1 MILRI
6 AQSCNSVAGTAGH
19 NDGLS
24 HMFVCVYI
32 FKCVTMS
39 NVHHQFFGEAIFGL
53 AQCRVK
59 SRAIGDILIEF
70 IESTEVV
77 ICG

>member
-1 MILRI
+1 
-6 AQSCNSVAGTAGH
+6 
-19 NDGLS
+19 
-24 HMFVCVYI
+24 
-32 FKCVTMS
+32 MS

-59 SRAIGDILIEF
+59 SRAIGDILIAF
-70 IESTEVV
+70 KSTEVV